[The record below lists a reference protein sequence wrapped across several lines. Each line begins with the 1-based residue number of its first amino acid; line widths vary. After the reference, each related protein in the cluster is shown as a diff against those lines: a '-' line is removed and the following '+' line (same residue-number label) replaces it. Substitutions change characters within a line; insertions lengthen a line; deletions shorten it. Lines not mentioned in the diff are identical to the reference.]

1 MGLTRWCDCG
11 HNQDTCP
18 PCTRKNVPL
27 ASAPA
32 GPLTMKIKGVDGDV
46 DLRVRLRVEG
56 LGDLNL
62 NLKS

>member
-1 MGLTRWCDCG
+1 
-11 HNQDTCP
+11 
-18 PCTRKNVPL
+18 
-27 ASAPA
+27 
-32 GPLTMKIKGVDGDV
+32 MKIKGVDGDV